1 MSNVTAPEAWL
12 DSRADEL
19 HLPRPKP
26 LPDSLSP
33 VKAFNPA
40 ILPDSIRAYVMDT
53 AHRMQCPPEYCAV
66 TALTLLAG
74 LMGHK
79 VRLRPKQHDT
89 GWEVVAILWAAMVGG
104 PSAMKSPALKAMRFP
119 IDAIEA
125 DARRQHEAAQAA
137 YETEQELAE
146 LAKAGAKKKAKGFA
160 DRGDMDA
167 ARAALESVEAVEP
180 PAAPLRLT
188 INDATVEK
196 AGELMGDNE
205 HHLTIVRDEL
215 AGWLAKMQQEEHA
228 SDRAF
233 YLEAFG
239 GDSAFTYDRIGRG
252 TVIIERCALNIVGGI
267 QPSKLAPVVRSASKG
282 LANDGLIQ
290 RFQMAVWPDDRR
302 RWEWIDQT
310 PDPAAKEQ
318 YAQTFY
324 RLHSLELGTDEEGQ
338 PPRWHFTPGA
348 QAMFVEWATEI
359 NHECRQEDMPPLLAE
374 HLMKMPKTV
383 GSLALL
389 FAVMDDDQGA
399 VGEAATARALEWA
412 DLLRSH
418 AERIYS
424 AALNRDVDG
433 ARLILKRREK
443 LPSPLKAR
451 AVQQKGWQGLDTAD
465 AVRDALA
472 VLVDHGY
479 LTEVE
484 TPTTGR
490 PKTEYW
496 WHSDY
501 LPQGEA

>member
-1 MSNVTAPEAWL
+1 MSNVTAAQDWL
-12 DSRADEL
+12 DSRAEEVQA
-19 HLPRPKP
+19 PKP
-26 LPDSLSP
+26 MPDSLSP
-33 VKAFNPA
+33 VKPFDPA

-79 VRLRPKQHDT
+79 VRLRPKQHDSD
-89 GWEVVAILWAAMVGG
+89 WEIVAILWAAMVGG

-167 ARAALESVEAVEP
+167 ARAALEDVETVEP
-180 PAAPLRLT
+180 PASPLRLT
-188 INDATVEK
+188 LNDATVEK
-196 AGELMGDNE
+196 AGELMGENE
-205 HHLTIVRDEL
+205 YHLTIVRDEL

-239 GDSAFTYDRIGRG
+239 GDGAFTYDRIGRG

-282 LANDGLIQ
+282 TANDGLIQ

-302 RWEWIDQT
+302 RWEWIDQS
-310 PDPAAKEQ
+310 PDPAAKER

-324 RLHSLELGTDEEGQ
+324 RLQGLELGTDENGQ
-338 PPRWHFTPGA
+338 PPSWHFTPDA

-359 NHECRQEDMPPLLAE
+359 NRECRSEGMPPLLVE
-374 HLMKMPKTV
+374 HLLKMPKTV
-383 GSLALL
+383 SSLALL
-389 FAVMDDDQGA
+389 FAVLDDEPGA
-399 VGEAATARALEWA
+399 VGETATARALEWA

-424 AALNRDVDG
+424 AALNRDIDG
-433 ARLILKRREK
+433 AKLILKRRHK

-451 AVQQKGWQGLDTAD
+451 AVQQKGWPGLDTAD
-465 AVRDALA
+465 AVRESLA

-484 TPTTGR
+484 TPTSGR
-490 PKTEYW
+490 PKVEYW
-496 WHSDY
+496 WHSAY
-501 LPQGEA
+501 LPREGA